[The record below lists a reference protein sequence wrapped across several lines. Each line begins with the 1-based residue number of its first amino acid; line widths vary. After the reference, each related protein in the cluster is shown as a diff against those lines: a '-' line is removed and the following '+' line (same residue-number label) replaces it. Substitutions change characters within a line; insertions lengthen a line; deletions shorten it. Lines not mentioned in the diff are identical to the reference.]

1 MQKSK
6 IRVTILTIAAVLT
19 ATVILAIAC
28 APAEPTS
35 QNNGDEAT
43 QPHQSTEN
51 ESVGQQE
58 APPTE
63 WTLPPPPCP

>member
-28 APAEPTS
+28 APAEPTPKATEKKLPNLTRTQKTS
-35 QNNGDEAT
+35 QSANKK
-43 QPHQSTEN
+43 
-51 ESVGQQE
+51 
-58 APPTE
+58 PPYRVE
-63 WTLPPPPCP
+63 LDRP